1 MKLSRIKTG
10 SEQLV
15 EFCEETLRSFGA
27 VSERSWY
34 DRLEVLAEGETAHL
48 LQNDADFFSG
58 ELRFHEAGLSQ
69 ASNTGIEVFPGCPL
83 IFRLV
88 ETLWR
93 RQIPYSRV
101 CLSTGDTPKAPAND
115 VAERLWYAQFR
126 SSARWRATPF
136 VPDWAP
142 SILAAVRC
150 EVQAIDQTW
159 SYHRLGFS
167 LPIGDQDGSLEFM
180 LEQMV
185 QLEQAAL
192 EWPGAALG
200 VLNQWIGG
208 AIENELD
215 SGVSKIK
222 ERQQLYFRRELT
234 RIYDYFENYSRE
246 LRSRMDHQ
254 KKEDAKQR
262 YADRLEATRA
272 EHFRRRADQIERHT
286 IVVIPHVDALLTV
299 AEPAFRTT
307 VSWRAGRDEFSAT
320 ALFVPRTR
328 RWQVLS
334 NADPKR

>member
-1 MKLSRIKTG
+1 MKFSRIKTR

-15 EFCEETLRSFGA
+15 EFCEEALNSFGA
-27 VSERSWY
+27 VCERSWY

-48 LQNDADFFSG
+48 LQTDTDFFSG
-58 ELRFHEAGLSQ
+58 ELRFHETGLSQ

-101 CLSTGDTPKAPAND
+101 FLSTGNIPKTPAHD

-126 SSARWRATPF
+126 SSTGWRATPF
-136 VPDWAP
+136 VPDWAF
-142 SILAAVRC
+142 SILAAMRC

-167 LPIGDQDGSLEFM
+167 LPSGDQDGSLEFM
-180 LEQMV
+180 LEQMI
-185 QLEQAAL
+185 QLEQARL
-192 EWPGAALG
+192 KWPELDPG
-200 VLNQWIGG
+200 VLNQWIGR
-208 AIENELD
+208 AIEGELA
-215 SGVSKIK
+215 SQLSKSK
-222 ERQQLYFRRELT
+222 ERQQLYLRRELT
-234 RIYDYFENYSRE
+234 RIDDYFENYSRE

-272 EHFRRRADQIERHT
+272 EHGRRRADQIERHT
-286 IVVIPHVDALLTV
+286 IVVISHVDALLAV
-299 AEPAFRTT
+299 AEPAFRTR
-307 VSWRAGRDEFSAT
+307 VSWRAGRDELSGT

-328 RWQVLS
+328 RWHVLL
-334 NADPKR
+334 NVDQK

>member
-1 MKLSRIKTG
+1 MKFSRIETR

-15 EFCEETLRSFGA
+15 EFCEETLHSFGA
-27 VSERSWY
+27 VCERSWY
-34 DRLEVLAEGETAHL
+34 DRLEVLAEGETADL
-48 LQNDADFFSG
+48 LQTDADFFSG
-58 ELRFHEAGLSQ
+58 ELRFHDTGLSP
-69 ASNTGIEVFPGCPL
+69 ASSTGIEVFPGCPL

-101 CLSTGDTPKAPAND
+101 CLSTGDTAKTPPND

-126 SSARWRATPF
+126 SRAGWHATPF
-136 VPDWAP
+136 VADWAF
-142 SILAAVRC
+142 SILAAMRC

-167 LPIGDQDGSLEFM
+167 LPSGDQDGSLEFM

-185 QLEQAAL
+185 RLEEARL
-192 EWPGAALG
+192 EWPEPELG
-200 VLNQWIGG
+200 VLNQWIGR
-208 AIENELD
+208 AIETELAPEL
-215 SGVSKIK
+215 SSIK
-222 ERQQLYFRRELT
+222 ERQQLYLRRELT
-234 RIYDYFENYSRE
+234 RIDDYFENYCRE

-262 YADRLEATRA
+262 YADRLAATQA
-272 EHFRRRADQIERHT
+272 EHRRRRADQIERHT

-307 VSWRAGRDEFSAT
+307 VSWRAGRDEFNAI

-328 RWQVLS
+328 LWHVLS
-334 NADPKR
+334 NTDQK

>member
-1 MKLSRIKTG
+1 MKFSRIKTR

-15 EFCEETLRSFGA
+15 EFCAEALHSLGA
-27 VSERSWY
+27 VCERSWH

-48 LQNDADFFSG
+48 LQTDADFFSG
-58 ELRFHEAGLSQ
+58 ELRFHESGLSQ

-88 ETLWR
+88 ETLWH
-93 RQIPYSRV
+93 RQIPHSRV
-101 CLSTGDTPKAPAND
+101 CLSTGDIAKTPAND
-115 VAERLWYAQFR
+115 VAERLWHAQFR
-126 SSARWRATPF
+126 SSTGWRATPF
-136 VPDWAP
+136 VPDWAY
-142 SILAAVRC
+142 SVLTAMRC

-167 LPIGDQDGSLEFM
+167 LPSGEQDGSLEFA

-185 QLEQAAL
+185 QLEQARL
-192 EWPGAALG
+192 EWPELNPG
-200 VLNQWIGG
+200 VLNQWIGRG
-208 AIENELD
+208 IESELAPEL
-215 SGVSKIK
+215 SKIK
-222 ERQQLYFRRELT
+222 ERQQLYLRRELT
-234 RIYDYFENYSRE
+234 RIDDYFENYSRE
-246 LRSRMDHQ
+246 LRSRLDHQ

-262 YADRLEATRA
+262 YADRLEATQA
-272 EHFRRRADQIERHT
+272 EHRRRRADQIERHT

-328 RWQVLS
+328 RWYVLS
-334 NADPKR
+334 NADQK